1 MKMDLVLELSDIP
14 GQLISVLK
22 PFSDL
27 GSNLV
32 TVIHQRDIR
41 NEAGLIPVQ
50 ITVEGER
57 DNLNKSLDLLSEMG
71 ISVLEIDGNVQ
82 KERMSTIL
90 IGHVVDTD
98 VRDTV
103 DRLNEL
109 DGVSV
114 VGLEVK
120 FVNEEKSSALITVEM
135 DFELKEKVISR
146 FKEIANSKDL
156 LMINE
161 V

>member
-1 MKMDLVLELSDIP
+1 MKMDLVLELSDVP

-32 TVIHQRDIR
+32 TVIHQRDIK
-41 NEAGLIPVQ
+41 NEEGLIPVQ

-57 DNLNKSLDLLSEMG
+57 DNLNKSLDILEDMG
-71 ISVLEIDGNVQ
+71 ISILELDGNVQ
-82 KERMSTIL
+82 KERMTTIL

-103 DRLNEL
+103 DKLNEL
-109 DGVSV
+109 DCVSV

-120 FVNEEKSSALITVEM
+120 FVNEDKSSALITVEM
-135 DFELKEKVISR
+135 DFGLKEKVASKI
-146 FKEIANSKDL
+146 KEIASFKDL
-156 LMINE
+156 LVINE